1 MSNAIAPSTS
11 LLVPSVL
18 PELEYP
24 FGERLLTLAARKS
37 GGTIR
42 ASYALKPQALIDSL
56 RNDYRCH
63 YASVYGKSDKLPSA
77 IIEKIRAEVD
87 SFLAKMLDGVNASN
101 VISSSK
107 KFFWRE
113 NDKDVT
119 ERVINTGENEL
130 SMQEQRD
137 GINALITQ
145 SETRLKALE
154 NEKLP
159 DHEKIGQHYEKI
171 KQLASRIL
179 RMNSTKT
186 FIEAEIQHQ
195 QELAKQS

>member
-18 PELEYP
+18 PEPEYP

-42 ASYALKPQALIDSL
+42 ASYTLKSQALIDSL

-63 YASVYGKSDKLPSA
+63 YAGIYGKSDKLPSA
-77 IIEKIRAEVD
+77 VIDKIRSEVD
-87 SFLAKMLDGVNASN
+87 LFLARMLAGVNSSN

-107 KFFWRE
+107 KFIWRE
-113 NDKDVT
+113 NDKDVM
-119 ERVINTGENEL
+119 ERVVLTGENEL
-130 SMQEQRD
+130 TMQEQRD
-137 GINALITQ
+137 GIDALIYQ
-145 SETRLKALE
+145 SEKRLKSLENKKLQE

-159 DHEKIGQHYEKI
+159 HYEKI
-171 KQLASRIL
+171 KKLASQIL
-179 RMNSTKT
+179 RMNSTKL

-195 QELAKQS
+195 QELAKQK

>member
-18 PELEYP
+18 PEPEYP

-42 ASYALKPQALIDSL
+42 ASYSLKPQALIDSL
-56 RNDYRCH
+56 RNDYRCQ
-63 YASVYGKSDKLPSA
+63 YASIYGKNDKLPSSV
-77 IIEKIRAEVD
+77 IEKIRDEVD
-87 SFLAKMLDGVNASN
+87 SFLAKMLAGVNASN

-107 KFFWRE
+107 KFYWRE

-119 ERVINTGENEL
+119 ERVVNTGENEL
-130 SMQEQRD
+130 TMQEQRD
-137 GINALITQ
+137 GINSLITQ
-145 SETRLKALE
+145 GEKRLKSLE
-154 NEKLP
+154 NEQLP
-159 DHEKIGQHYEKI
+159 DYEKI
-171 KQLASRIL
+171 KKLASRIL
-179 RMNSTKT
+179 RMNSTRT

-195 QELAKQS
+195 QELAKKR